1 MSGSFEKNLTG
12 ILSRNE
18 RKTEERHADFTGTVT
33 VDNVDYFLDAY
44 VRERKD
50 GSGKFFS
57 LKLKPKNKQGAGSSG
72 GGGGQRSGSGGS
84 RGGWDPGDSDV
95 PF

>member
-1 MSGSFEKNLTG
+1 MSDFDRTNTG

-18 RKTEERHADFTGTVT
+18 RKADERHADFTGSVN
-33 VDNVDYFLDAY
+33 VEGVDYFLDAY

-57 LKLKPKNKQGAGSSG
+57 LKLKRKDKQPQANGAAG
-72 GGGGQRSGSGGS
+72 GAKKPAFAE
-84 RGGWDPGDSDV
+84 DIGDEI

>member
-1 MSGSFEKNLTG
+1 MSDFDRTNTG

-18 RKTEERHADFTGTVT
+18 RKTDEKHADFTGSVN
-33 VDNVDYFLDAY
+33 VEGVDYFLDGY

-57 LKLKPKNKQGAGSSG
+57 LRLKRKDKQPQANGASG
-72 GGGGQRSGSGGS
+72 DARKPAQNR
-84 RGGWDPGDSDV
+84 DPFEDDSI

>member
-1 MSGSFEKNLTG
+1 MSDYDNTNSGL
-12 ILSRNE
+12 LSRND
-18 RKTEERHADFTGTVT
+18 RKTELEHADYRGNLNVEG
-33 VDNVDYFLDAY
+33 VDYWLDAY

-57 LKLKPKNKQGAGSSG
+57 LRVKRKDGVAKPGAKPA
-72 GGGGQRSGSGGS
+72 QAVAAV
-84 RGGWDPGDSDV
+84 DDDF

>member
-1 MSGSFEKNLTG
+1 MSDFDRTNTG

-18 RKTEERHADFTGTVT
+18 RKTDEKHADFAGTINVEG
-33 VDNVDYFLDAY
+33 VDYFLDAY

-50 GSGKFFS
+50 GSGRFFS
-57 LKLKPKNKQGAGSSG
+57 LRLKRKDKQQNGAGKPRSG
-72 GGGGQRSGSGGS
+72 GREIM
-84 RGGWDPGDSDV
+84 DDDI

>member
-1 MSGSFEKNLTG
+1 MSDFDRTNTG
-12 ILSRNE
+12 TLSRNE
-18 RKTEERHADFTGTVT
+18 RKTDDKHADFTGSV
-33 VDNVDYFLDAY
+33 NVEGVEYFLDAY

-57 LKLKPKNKQGAGSSG
+57 LRLKRKDKQPQANGGADGARKPASVDDG
-72 GGGGQRSGSGGS
+72 
-84 RGGWDPGDSDV
+84 V

>member
-1 MSGSFEKNLTG
+1 MSDFDRTNTG

-18 RKTEERHADFTGTVT
+18 RKTDDKHADFTGSV
-33 VDNVDYFLDAY
+33 NVEGVEYFLDAY

-57 LKLKPKNKQGAGSSG
+57 LRLKRKDKQPQAGGATG
-72 GGGGQRSGSGGS
+72 GAKKAA
-84 RGGWDPGDSDV
+84 DADV
-95 PF
+95 DDDIPF

>member
-1 MSGSFEKNLTG
+1 MSDFDRTNTG

-18 RKTEERHADFTGTVT
+18 RKTDEKHADFTGSV
-33 VDNVDYFLDAY
+33 NVEGVEYFLDAY

-50 GSGKFFS
+50 GSGRFFS
-57 LKLKPKNKQGAGSSG
+57 LRLKRKDKQPQAGGATEAAKKPAPA
-72 GGGGQRSGSGGS
+72 
-84 RGGWDPGDSDV
+84 DMDDDI

>member
-1 MSGSFEKNLTG
+1 MSDFDRTNTG

-18 RKTEERHADFTGTVT
+18 RKTDEKHADFAGSL
-33 VDNVDYFLDAY
+33 NVDGVEYFLDAY

-57 LKLKPKNKQGAGSSG
+57 LRVKRKDKQAGANGSQQSG
-72 GGGGQRSGSGGS
+72 RSPIE
-84 RGGWDPGDSDV
+84 DDSI